1 MNYKTNNITIVSTP
15 YKELPSET
23 MGAVEKVSM
32 ERAIALYNSGFNAIF
47 VSPTNGDNIG
57 VPIFRIKK
65 LEINKISAKESKIRW
80 LFDTKSFSYFQPY
93 LDIPKDVIGE
103 FTILDGVRIDP
114 WNFLVMKNKFKKS
127 KIINVMHFPGP
138 LFNSIYIKPLS
149 FIYKSSIWGTLSRG
163 MYAFMK
169 KLGYKTVYFPNGID
183 IPEKNC
189 IETNPERYILF
200 FGRIEE
206 FKAPHLAILLSKKT
220 GIPLKICGRIYDY
233 NYFNKYIKKY
243 IDGKMIEFL
252 GEIPYKKLFDILK
265 KALAVVYFGE
275 HYDPQPTVLMESI
288 SYGVPVIGFNLSP
301 LSGFHDIIKNGKN
314 GIVIS
319 KNLDTNN
326 IEKRLYKFDRMDIYN
341 KTKLNWSWSSVI
353 NNYYKLVFEEILSES
368 FS

>member
-1 MNYKTNNITIVSTP
+1 MLEIINITVVSTP

-32 ERAIALYNSGFNAIF
+32 QRAIALYNSGYNVIF
-47 VSPTNGDNIG
+47 VAPTNGDNIG

-65 LEINKISAKESKIRW
+65 LEIDKIAAKVSKVKW
-80 LFDTKSFSYFQPY
+80 LFNTKSFTYFRPY
-93 LDIPKDVIGE
+93 LDIPEDVIGE

-114 WNFLVMKNKFKKS
+114 WDFLVMKNKFKKS

-138 LFNSIYIKPLS
+138 LFNSIYIKPLA
-149 FIYKSSIWGTLSRG
+149 FIYKSSIWGALSRG

-169 KLGYKTVYFPNGID
+169 KLGYKTIYYPNGVD
-183 IPEKNC
+183 MPEKNC
-189 IETNPERYILF
+189 IETDPERYLLF

-206 FKAPHLAILLSKKT
+206 FKAPHLAISISKKT

-233 NYFNKYIKKY
+233 DYFNKYIKPF
-243 IDGKMIEFL
+243 IDGKNIEYL
-252 GEIPYKKLFDILK
+252 GEIPNKKLFGLLK
-265 KALAVVYFGE
+265 KALAVTYFGE

-301 LSGFHDIIKNGKN
+301 LSGFHDIIRNGEN

-326 IEKRLYKFDRMDIYN
+326 IENTLSKFDRMDIYN

-353 NNYYKLVFEEILSES
+353 NRYYKLGFEEILSKN